1 MPNRDLHQD
10 QDERPALKRKRR
22 GATVYDAV
30 AGRIG
35 LNGFLTPE
43 QREMSSA
50 QPLAPEDVLLKSSAG
65 PNPLLDQYK
74 AEERLENPDK
84 DLPESDLLKAA
95 HAYASDFYSKAT
107 PDCGKQDFRSLD
119 GSALIAIGCLL
130 EEAARQALG
139 DNGDMAL
146 VEPAGLA
153 YGLPQS
159 RLTRHQ
165 VVGKV
170 KPPPTP
176 EQGSEASETDTDD
189 EPARKRRG

>member
-1 MPNRDLHQD
+1 MPNQDQHQD
-10 QDERPALKRKRR
+10 QDEQPVLKRKRR

-35 LNGFLTPE
+35 LNGFLTPD
-43 QREMSSA
+43 QSATNSA
-50 QPLAPEDVLLKSSAG
+50 QPLAPEDVLLKSAAST
-65 PNPLLDQYK
+65 NLLLDQYK
-74 AEERLENPDK
+74 AEDGLENPDK

-95 HAYASDFYSKAT
+95 HAYASDFYSRAT
-107 PDCGKQDFRSLD
+107 PDCGKQDFKSLD

-139 DNGDMAL
+139 ENGDMAL
-146 VEPAGLA
+146 VEPEGLA

-159 RLTRHQ
+159 RLSRHQ

-176 EQGSEASETDTDD
+176 EQGSEPSETDTDG